1 MKRQKKLLVLCLAF
15 ALLLGGYGAIKVLT
29 APTPVADS
37 QQKTYSLGISDSLTA
52 MQWKY
57 EEVAVNLSFSDN
69 KWVSSDDQTC
79 PLDQAAVKK
88 LAARAAG
95 LYATKVITDPE
106 SASAY
111 GFDSDEAVTLTFASG
126 SGSVTMTLGNTDPYG
141 SSAYVMLNNDASKV
155 YLVSSDSLTA
165 FVVTLNDLV
174 EKEALPAFT
183 DVLNLQLSGKTNA
196 DISFSDGGSTI
207 CYTNL
212 YEWFLRDGNKLLP
225 LDPDAVED
233 LMDDLTTL
241 TWGDCVNYKADA
253 DALTSYGLDTPS
265 LTLTALYNESTTAGT
280 VTIHFGGFNSDENAY
295 YARLDGSKMV
305 YLVSKTMY
313 DTLAAVSYDTLRALD
328 VLYVDWFNVS
338 DLEITAAGASHTI
351 KLVEVTGPD
360 GTTSMMFDLDG
371 ATVDTKLTSAF
382 LTAMSSMQA
391 TETGKTAD
399 SAVAFTVS
407 LRQYSHTDR
416 TVLTF
421 APGGDGY
428 VVQVNGSGDL
438 WITAAQYKTITDA
451 YNTLLA
457 K

>member
-183 DVLNLQLSGKTNA
+183 DVLNLQLSGKKKTSA
-196 DISFSDGGSTI
+196 DGLFTLETVACLGACGLAPVMTVDGEVHAKMT
-207 CYTNL
+207 
-212 YEWFLRDGNKLLP
+212 
-225 LDPDAVED
+225 PDAALALLED
-233 LMDDLTTL
+233 IR
-241 TWGDCVNYKADA
+241 KK
-253 DALTSYGLDTPS
+253 
-265 LTLTALYNESTTAGT
+265 E
-280 VTIHFGGFNSDENAY
+280 
-295 YARLDGSKMV
+295 
-305 YLVSKTMY
+305 
-313 DTLAAVSYDTLRALD
+313 AAV
-328 VLYVDWFNVS
+328 
-338 DLEITAAGASHTI
+338 
-351 KLVEVTGPD
+351 
-360 GTTSMMFDLDG
+360 
-371 ATVDTKLTSAF
+371 
-382 LTAMSSMQA
+382 
-391 TETGKTAD
+391 
-399 SAVAFTVS
+399 
-407 LRQYSHTDR
+407 
-416 TVLTF
+416 
-421 APGGDGY
+421 
-428 VVQVNGSGDL
+428 
-438 WITAAQYKTITDA
+438 
-451 YNTLLA
+451 
-457 K
+457 